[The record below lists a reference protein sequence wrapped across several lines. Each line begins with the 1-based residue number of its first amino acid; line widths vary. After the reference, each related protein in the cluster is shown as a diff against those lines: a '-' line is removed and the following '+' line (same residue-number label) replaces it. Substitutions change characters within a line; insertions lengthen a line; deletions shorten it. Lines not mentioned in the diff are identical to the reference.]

1 MPGLLL
7 VNSLHSGWMRG
18 WTNSSCSMDLLFLL
32 HCLTSGN
39 CSTLHH
45 KATKIYAT
53 CDLSQTYRPAHSRG
67 VLGNSLSVDIRGS
80 SAQLSPAQRLALQ
93 NPTRFA
99 CSGSG
104 LCLFSSA
111 GMPCSAWAP
120 ALCAVI
126 GKLSPGRKWASR
138 GARLVSYAAVL
149 ELQSYTV
156 CRLLSKTAA
165 SCILLSFIVVY
176 WKGLVQYQLF
186 IMDGHFLQSLFFF
199 SCLFSVWTGISLGDT
214 GGQNEE

>member
-1 MPGLLL
+1 MAG
-7 VNSLHSGWMRG
+7 GQG
-18 WTNSSCSMDLLFLL
+18 IDLLFLL

-39 CSTLHH
+39 CSTLQH

-53 CDLSQTYRPAHSRG
+53 CDLSKTYSPAHSRG

-93 NPTRFA
+93 SPTRFA

-126 GKLSPGRKWASR
+126 GKLSPGRKWGQSWGSSCELCR
-138 GARLVSYAAVL
+138 SSGIAVL
-149 ELQSYTV
+149 HSLSLAVQNSCLMYFVEFHS
-156 CRLLSKTAA
+156 CLLERSSSVPIIHHGWAFSAKP
-165 SCILLSFIVVY
+165 I
-176 WKGLVQYQLF
+176 
-186 IMDGHFLQSLFFF
+186 FFF
-199 SCLFSVWTGISLGDT
+199 SRLFSVWTGISLGDT

>member
-1 MPGLLL
+1 MAL
-7 VNSLHSGWMRG
+7 LHS
-18 WTNSSCSMDLLFLL
+18 SLLPNASP
-32 HCLTSGN
+32 CRV
-39 CSTLHH
+39 
-45 KATKIYAT
+45 
-53 CDLSQTYRPAHSRG
+53 QPVSRAL
-67 VLGNSLSVDIRGS
+67 VLVSAS
-80 SAQLSPAQRLALQ
+80 SAQQ
-93 NPTRFA
+93 A
-99 CSGSG
+99 C
-104 LCLFSSA
+104 
-111 GMPCSAWAP
+111 P
-120 ALCAVI
+120 ALLGLQLFVLLLGNCPQAEN
-126 GKLSPGRKWASR
+126 GGSR

-199 SCLFSVWTGISLGDT
+199 FSRLFSVWTGISLGDT